1 MYPVHAGKT
10 YEATVKAKDVTILIK
25 KFSLYGWLF
34 IIKDWLLDEL
44 QDDTKENIL
53 IAELRWF

>member
-10 YEATVKAKDVTILIK
+10 YEATVKAKDVIIHIK

-34 IIKDWLLDEL
+34 IIKGWLLDEL

-53 IAELRWF
+53 IVE